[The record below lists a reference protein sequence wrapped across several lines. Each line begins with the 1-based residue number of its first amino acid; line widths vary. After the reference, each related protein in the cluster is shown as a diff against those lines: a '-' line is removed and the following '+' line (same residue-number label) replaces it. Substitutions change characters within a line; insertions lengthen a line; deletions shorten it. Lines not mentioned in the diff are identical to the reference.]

1 MRASR
6 ECPQDMECACRLEFV
21 LCGCIY
27 GVWKNRSESSL
38 AYVWMELEQGW
49 VEGFNEGG
57 TRVPLVVMCLNSRVK
72 RIVRVE
78 GNLSLGYLL
87 T

>member
-1 MRASR
+1 MRVDWNLCCVAAS
-6 ECPQDMECACRLEFV
+6 MACGRT
-21 LCGCIY
+21 
-27 GVWKNRSESSL
+27 SESSL